1 MKKYNIKTTDV
12 ELLKKWYYLMTL
24 GRALDEKAPAYLL
37 QSLGWSFHAP
47 YAGHDGI
54 QLAIG
59 QVFTKGEDFLF
70 PYYRDMLT
78 ALSAGMT
85 AEELI
90 LNGISKATDPGSGGR
105 HMSNHFAKPEWHIE
119 NISSAT
125 GTHDLHAAGVAR
137 AMVYYDHKGVVI
149 TSHGESA
156 SSEGFVYEAVNGASL
171 FHISQFIFIPVQS
184 IFVRVGMGTDTD
196 TIGMYDY
203 RIPVQ
208 QCILTGLSHG
218 RIMGMV
224 YLFRRKT
231 RRQPVKWRITSPDSR
246 I

>member
-1 MKKYNIKTTDV
+1 MSGIRSVKGPAKGLQQISGRLFIERTPQRHQVIPFLQQFHICGFYIVLFHTYQGIK
-12 ELLKKWYYLMTL
+12 LFF
-24 GRALDEKAPAYLL
+24 PA
-37 QSLGWSFHAP
+37 
-47 YAGHDGI
+47 
-54 QLAIG
+54 
-59 QVFTKGEDFLF
+59 
-70 PYYRDMLT
+70 

-156 SSEGFVYEAVNGASL
+156 SSEGFVYEAINGASL
-171 FHISQFIFIPVQS
+171 ERLPV
-184 IFVRVGMGTDTD
+184 IFVWQDNGYGISVPKKDQTAA
-196 TIGMYDY
+196 
-203 RIPVQ
+203 
-208 QCILTGLSHG
+208 
-218 RIMGMV
+218 
-224 YLFRRKT
+224 RK
-231 RRQPVKWRITSPDSR
+231 VADNFSGFKNLKIIHCNGKDVFDSMNAR
-246 I
+246 LRLVSMHC

>member
-1 MKKYNIKTTDV
+1 
-12 ELLKKWYYLMTL
+12 
-24 GRALDEKAPAYLL
+24 
-37 QSLGWSFHAP
+37 
-47 YAGHDGI
+47 
-54 QLAIG
+54 
-59 QVFTKGEDFLF
+59 
-70 PYYRDMLT
+70 
-78 ALSAGMT
+78 
-85 AEELI
+85 
-90 LNGISKATDPGSGGR
+90 
-105 HMSNHFAKPEWHIE
+105 MSNHFAKPEWHIE

-171 FHISQFIFIPVQS
+171 ERLPV
-184 IFVRVGMGTDTD
+184 IFVWQDN
-196 TIGMYDY
+196 
-203 RIPVQ
+203 
-208 QCILTGLSHG
+208 
-218 RIMGMV
+218 GMV